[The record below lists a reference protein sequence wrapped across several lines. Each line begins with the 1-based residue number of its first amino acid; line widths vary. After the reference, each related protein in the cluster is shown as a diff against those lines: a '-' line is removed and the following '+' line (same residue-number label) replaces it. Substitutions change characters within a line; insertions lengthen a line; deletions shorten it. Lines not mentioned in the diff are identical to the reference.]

1 MEEEI
6 WKAVPGY
13 EGIYEASTLGRIR
26 SLDRLSK
33 WHNNNGTMCC
43 SKIKGRMLKFSVD
56 EDGYFD
62 VDLYDGVNKRA
73 KTCRVNRIIA
83 ETFVPNP
90 YNLPQVDHL
99 NGVKDDNRPC
109 NLEWVTCK
117 ENIHRVWRDGR
128 SANIG
133 RGGKSCICIED
144 NISFR
149 SVSDAAKH
157 YHVLDH
163 VVRDHLNS
171 GKKLIVDDRE
181 LHIEYLIAN
190 DNRWKK

>member
-33 WHNNNGTMCC
+33 WRNNNGTMCR
-43 SKIKGRMLKFSVD
+43 SKIRGRMLKFSVD

-117 ENIHRVWRDGR
+117 ENVNRAWRDGR
-128 SANIG
+128 CSTDASKLGKRCKCVEDSIEFISISA
-133 RGGKSCICIED
+133 
-144 NISFR
+144 
-149 SVSDAAKH
+149 AAKH
-157 YHVLDH
+157 YNMKDH
-163 VVRDHLNS
+163 VVRAAVLSNS
-171 GKKLIVDDRE
+171 FCTDLTGRIIHFQLID
-181 LHIEYLIAN
+181 
-190 DNRWKK
+190 